1 MTIQLEL
8 TKQQLSI
15 LLLAM
20 RPLVVDGLTR
30 TPCGPQSLA
39 AEALES
45 KLIAA
50 FNAAV
55 REEVQA

>member
-1 MTIQLEL
+1 MHLEL
-8 TKQQLSI
+8 TRQELAI

-39 AEALES
+39 AEKLEAR
-45 KLIAA
+45 LLEI
-50 FNAAV
+50 FFL
-55 REEVQA
+55 EPIDVQCR

>member
-8 TKQQLSI
+8 TKQQLNI
-15 LLLAM
+15 LLVAM
-20 RPLVVDGLTR
+20 RPLVVESLTR

-39 AEALES
+39 AEALEG

-50 FNAAV
+50 FNADSVEAK
-55 REEVQA
+55 